1 MHTCCAIILAFLQ
14 VINVGFLNEDVEE
27 RMETYCNSFDVLV
40 LEDGGFEWVLDL
52 VEDVIRAS
60 K

>member
-1 MHTCCAIILAFLQ
+1 M
-14 VINVGFLNEDVEE
+14 INVGFLNEDVEQ